1 MPGVGV
7 SLALS
12 ELCQDENY
20 GGDRIPLPAILG
32 LSTLIPHFTFLP
44 RRMNSKSNS
53 EAASKRVHSAGPSCG
68 ERRSQAAHPASTLS
82 DPLTGSAVVHIFIS
96 QANEGVV
103 FFDPFKEYVIVPEAT
118 RQRWAISSSRFFD
131 LPQLTR
137 PDVVGTPC
145 DAENC

>member
-1 MPGVGV
+1 M
-7 SLALS
+7 
-12 ELCQDENY
+12 
-20 GGDRIPLPAILG
+20 
-32 LSTLIPHFTFLP
+32 
-44 RRMNSKSNS
+44 
-53 EAASKRVHSAGPSCG
+53 
-68 ERRSQAAHPASTLS
+68 
-82 DPLTGSAVVHIFIS
+82 
-96 QANEGVV
+96 